1 MYDVDELVSSLT
13 GGGLPPW
20 IHVWKVDL
28 SRVDCR
34 AAERILSVAE
44 QAAAGRFRFA
54 RDRVAFS
61 ARRIARRQILSL
73 YTGEFPENLTFGANA
88 WGKPYL
94 AGASGLRGIEF
105 SASCSGNLALIA
117 VAFEVAVGVDLQ
129 VETAQV
135 EMTEIAERFFHEAD
149 RRKLRSL
156 PEGSRCGLF
165 YQLWTRAEAIGKA
178 LGTGLGSEIVSTVQ
192 GPRFEFSVEADGE
205 LRGMLRSGI
214 WTCQQLQVGLPS
226 WQGAICVNTESF
238 RVRYLEWP

>member
-1 MYDVDELVSSLT
+1 MSGGGDLVSSLT
-13 GGGLPPW
+13 SGGLPRW

-28 SRVDCR
+28 SRLDCR
-34 AAERILSVAE
+34 AAERVLSVE
-44 QAAAGRFRFA
+44 ERLAAGRFRFA

-94 AGASGLRGIEF
+94 TGASGGRGIEF
-105 SASCSGNLALIA
+105 NTSCSGNRALIA
-117 VAFEVAVGVDLQ
+117 VACEVAVGVDLQ
-129 VETAQV
+129 VDTAQI

-156 PEGSRCGLF
+156 PEGLRGGLF

-178 LGTGLGSEIVSTVQ
+178 LGTGLGSEIVSTVEGSQ
-192 GPRFEFSVEADGE
+192 FEFSVEADGGS
-205 LRGMLRSGI
+205 RGMLRSGI
-214 WTCQQLQVGLPS
+214 WTCQQLQVGLPG